1 MLRNTEDKRR
11 RLYVKEHRSQFVSYY
26 FPTNFPNVPMAAIC
40 YSRPILINLIRNS
53 KLIKKCLKFEI
64 QN

>member
-40 YSRPILINLIRNS
+40 YSLPILKN
-53 KLIKKCLKFEI
+53 
-64 QN
+64 